1 MRNSQNL
8 AADSPRPGSYSIA
21 TKAVKADASPMT
33 LRPMLTDLARAV
45 RFYSRLPVPLLP
57 GEPDAHG
64 PPDFPGMVR
73 VLPLVGAVIGLV
85 PALVLLAALPLGFG
99 PLLSAA
105 LAVAALALATGAF
118 HEDGLADTADGFG
131 GGATRERKLVIMKDS
146 RIGSFGGAALSLSL
160 ILRVAAVAALADR
173 LEPGAAAAAVIVAAI
188 LSRTAALT
196 LLVVLPPARVE
207 GSSYAVGR
215 VTPRAFLTG
224 CVLASALTLALGLPS
239 GLPFS
244 GLLLATVLPI
254 AATLLLARLS
264 ARMIGG
270 QTGDVAGAAQ
280 QAGEVAA
287 LLGLLI
293 AVRP

>member
-1 MRNSQNL
+1 MSSNGASGEGSAMRNSQNL

-33 LRPMLTDLARAV
+33 LRPMLTDLARSV

-64 PPDFPGMVR
+64 PPDVPGMVR

-105 LAVAALALATGAF
+105 LAV
-118 HEDGLADTADGFG
+118 GLD
-131 GGATRERKLVIMKDS
+131 
-146 RIGSFGGAALSLSL
+146 
-160 ILRVAAVAALADR
+160 
-173 LEPGAAAAAVIVAAI
+173 PGAAAAAVIVAAI
-188 LSRTAALT
+188 LSRTAALA

-224 CVLASALTLALGLPS
+224 GVLASALTLALGLPA

-244 GLLLATVLPI
+244 GLLLATILPI
-254 AATLLLARLS
+254 A
-264 ARMIGG
+264 
-270 QTGDVAGAAQ
+270 
-280 QAGEVAA
+280 
-287 LLGLLI
+287 
-293 AVRP
+293 